1 MKYILLGLIAMVSV
15 NGVKLSAPPKKED
28 NWKTDPLHGFDDSH
42 YSNNNV
48 KNIFP
53 EHFDTKPRGD
63 NPNCSSC
70 CPFPLSSCS
79 SQCKQQPI
87 SPTAGPRRL
96 QEDGPERK
104 RHPRQVHP
112 KGS

>member
-1 MKYILLGLIAMVSV
+1 MRYILLAFIAMVSV
-15 NGVKLSAPPKKED
+15 NAVTLSAPPKKED

-70 CPFPLSSCS
+70 
-79 SQCKQQPI
+79 
-87 SPTAGPRRL
+87 
-96 QEDGPERK
+96 
-104 RHPRQVHP
+104 
-112 KGS
+112 